1 MQRIKDRMMVPRG
14 LYDYTVPETGIRFE
28 SHGFGALVV
37 KVQENYSDN
46 SLPVPQNL
54 YELVE
59 ADWCK
64 RRPEYCEDGDAPRP
78 RNTTVQEWGT
88 LKELISKVAIGG
100 ADALAKI
107 SSALGIHCA
116 KCQRRHKIITEMR
129 RLGFAETVRR
139 LKETIT

>member
-37 KVQENYSDN
+37 KVRTNYTDN
-46 SLPVPQNL
+46 SLPVPQDLN
-54 YELVE
+54 EIIE

-64 RRPEYCEDGDAPRP
+64 RRPELCEDGEARRP
-78 RNTTVQEWGT
+78 RFTTNEEWGS
-88 LKELISKVAIGG
+88 LKELIAKVAIGG
-100 ADALAKI
+100 ADALSRI
-107 SSALGIHCA
+107 SSALGINCA
-116 KCQRRHKIITEMR
+116 KCQRRHRIISEMR

-139 LKETIT
+139 LKETLT